1 MQLHR
6 ISLYLAIEGP
16 PNLGPRPSLL
26 CPWSPGSSAVSS
38 PPSSPGPVQSQT
50 RRSAAPASTVDILHL
65 NLHCTLEIP
74 PPPRLLPPLLPT
86 AAHPLSHFTTGF
98 KTALLCRAVV
108 SLGHRRSSSPLAVP
122 AWAIANHTR
131 TPWVQHG
138 TPYCSPDIN
147 QPGPNVR
154 QPPAVRL
161 TPAVCLNHPSFLVRF
176 GPSPANPHPVLVR
189 YNPRR
194 SLAPRA
200 ALSSASRLCR
210 RSSATASRESS
221 SHRRDPPHAPDR
233 PPLVLVLV
241 TAPAAKKKVGRRQS
255 IACPLPPSL
264 LQEPAHATLRE
275 TQDRHDVHSHAAEG
289 RR

>member
-38 PPSSPGPVQSQT
+38 PSPVPAQSSPRHVDPLHQPRPST
-50 RRSAAPASTVDILHL
+50 SCTPEPALHL
-65 NLHCTLEIP
+65 GNPTTPPDCCHLCCP
-74 PPPRLLPPLLPT
+74 PPPTHSPT
-86 AAHPLSHFTTGF
+86 SRPASKQPCSVVLS
-98 KTALLCRAVV
+98 CR
-108 SLGHRRSSSPLAVP
+108 SSPLAVP
-122 AWAIANHTR
+122 AWAIANHAR
-131 TPWVQHG
+131 TLWVQHS
-138 TPYCSPDIN
+138 TARPIAPPDIN

-176 GPSPANPHPVLVR
+176 GPSPANPHPVLAR

-200 ALSSASRLCR
+200 AVLCLAIVPTIP
-210 RSSATASRESS
+210 SATASRVPVASTRPAARPRPSAIGVGVGDCACCEKSRPRS
-221 SHRRDPPHAPDR
+221 INR
-233 PPLVLVLV
+233 PPS
-241 TAPAAKKKVGRRQS
+241 APF
-255 IACPLPPSL
+255 PL
-264 LQEPAHATLRE
+264 LQEPAHATLRA
-275 TQDRHDVHSHAAEG
+275 QDRHDDVHSHAAEG